1 MQRAILGP
9 RLLSSKT
16 EGFQSVLR
24 HNIATLQAA
33 VTGLSENAVPVMK
46 MLVRFHV
53 LGVREGVTRSL
64 ESAIMAPSLKTARS
78 TISRVGKYLQTCKQ
92 VESGAVSRLSQER
105 SANLDPMTL
114 QVDSICAI
122 P

>member
-1 MQRAILGP
+1 
-9 RLLSSKT
+9 
-16 EGFQSVLR
+16 
-24 HNIATLQAA
+24 
-33 VTGLSENAVPVMK
+33 MK

-114 QVDSICAI
+114 QVRTSTRRPTEEGTEDECQICSRVIHQRSTVLAQAG